1 MIKYSFKCSNGH
13 EFDSWIQSADAL
25 DKLRSSGMIS
35 CAICGDKKVERAL
48 MSPQV
53 RPAKNKVKRKDSRP
67 LSGPLT
73 TAEQAFMELRAKI
86 EANTEDVGSNFA
98 KEARAIHEGE
108 AEERGI
114 RGKATVKE
122 VKTLVEDGVSIT
134 PLPWTDRKAN

>member
-1 MIKYSFKCSNGH
+1 
-13 EFDSWIQSADAL
+13 
-25 DKLRSSGMIS
+25 
-35 CAICGDKKVERAL
+35 
-48 MSPQV
+48 
-53 RPAKNKVKRKDSRP
+53 
-67 LSGPLT
+67 
-73 TAEQAFMELRAKI
+73 MELRAKI

-134 PLPWTDRKAN
+134 PLPWTDRKTN

>member
-25 DKLRSSGMIS
+25 DKLKTSGMIS
-35 CAICGDKKVERAL
+35 CAICGDMKVERAL

-53 RPAKNKVKRKDSRP
+53 RPAKKKANRKGNRP

-73 TAEQAFMELRAKI
+73 TAEQAFLELRAKI

-98 KEARAIHEGE
+98 KEARAIHDGE

-114 RGKATVKE
+114 RGKATAKE
-122 VKTLVEDGVSIT
+122 VKNLVEDGVSIT
-134 PLPWTDRKAN
+134 PLPWTDRKTN

>member
-1 MIKYSFKCSNGH
+1 VIKYSFKCSNGH

-25 DKLRSSGMIS
+25 DKLKNSGMIS

-53 RPAKNKVKRKDSRP
+53 RPAKNKPVRKDNRP

-98 KEARAIHEGE
+98 SEARAIHEGE

-114 RGKATVKE
+114 RGKATAKE
-122 VKTLVEDGVSIT
+122 VKKLVEDGVNIT
-134 PLPWTDRKAN
+134 PLPWANRKTN

>member
-35 CAICGDKKVERAL
+35 CAICGDNKVERAL

-73 TAEQAFMELRAKI
+73 TAEQAFMELRAKFGEITGLVGAIFHKEQGGMI
-86 EANTEDVGSNFA
+86 EVGAED
-98 KEARAIHEGE
+98 
-108 AEERGI
+108 RGM

-134 PLPWTDRKAN
+134 PLPWTDRKTN

>member
-25 DKLRSSGMIS
+25 DKLKTSGMIS
-35 CAICGDKKVERAL
+35 CAICGDMKVERAL

-53 RPAKNKVKRKDSRP
+53 RPAKKKANREGNRP

-73 TAEQAFMELRAKI
+73 TAEQAFLELRAKI

-98 KEARAIHEGE
+98 KEARAIHDGE

-114 RGKATVKE
+114 RGKATAKE
-122 VKTLVEDGVSIT
+122 VKNLVEDGVSIT
-134 PLPWTDRKAN
+134 PLPWTDRKTN

>member
-25 DKLRSSGMIS
+25 DKLKSSGMIS
-35 CAICGDKKVERAL
+35 CAICGDTNVERAL
-48 MSPQV
+48 MTPQV
-53 RPAKNKVKRKDSRP
+53 RPAKNKATRKENRP

-73 TAEQAFMELRAKI
+73 TSEQAFMNLRAKI

-98 KEARAIHEGE
+98 NEARAIHEGE

-114 RGKATVKE
+114 RGKATAKE
-122 VKTLVEDGVSIT
+122 VKKLVEDGVNIT
-134 PLPWTDRKAN
+134 PLPWSDRKTN

>member
-1 MIKYSFKCSNGH
+1 
-13 EFDSWIQSADAL
+13 
-25 DKLRSSGMIS
+25 MIS

-53 RPAKNKVKRKDSRP
+53 RPAKNKAKRKDNRP

-73 TAEQAFMELRAKI
+73 TAEQAFMELKAKI

-98 KEARAIHEGE
+98 REARAIHEGE

-114 RGKATVKE
+114 RGKATAKE

-134 PLPWTDRKAN
+134 PLPWVDRKTN